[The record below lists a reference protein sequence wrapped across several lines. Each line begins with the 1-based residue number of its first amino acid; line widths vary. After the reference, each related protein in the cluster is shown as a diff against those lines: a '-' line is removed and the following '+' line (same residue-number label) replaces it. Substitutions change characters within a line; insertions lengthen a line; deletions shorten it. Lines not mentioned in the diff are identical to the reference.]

1 MPTCTALLFPLAQ
14 QSSLAQS
21 LLSFPLS
28 LFPSPS
34 WTDARLV
41 DWSVK
46 IICFGNDCNYW
57 VHCLTA
63 CTCAKCSPQQVPLL
77 TIRRNDITEDKC
89 GTARRRPKGKAASR
103 DWTIC
108 VGWLLLYCT
117 FTHHL
122 QTAICL
128 CLCWTFSSLQSL
140 HHFSALPSLVRP
152 STFPPFDLQIL

>member
-21 LLSFPLS
+21 LPSFPLS